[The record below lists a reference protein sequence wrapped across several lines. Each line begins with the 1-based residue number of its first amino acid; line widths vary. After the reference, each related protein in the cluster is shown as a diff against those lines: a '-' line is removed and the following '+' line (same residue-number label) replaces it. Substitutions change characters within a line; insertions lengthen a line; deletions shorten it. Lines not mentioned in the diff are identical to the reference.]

1 MRKDFVFLEFDGEK
15 KTLAGWSRYYG
26 IQYDVLRMRY
36 KRYGA
41 DKAQLFKKVSSKNTH
56 SIQMRDV
63 SISESGEV
71 QYVFRDVTKTLKEW
85 CKQFG
90 LPYDTVRMRIKRGVT
105 GERVFDPV
113 REYMK

>member
-1 MRKDFVFLEFDGEK
+1 MRKDFVFLEFDGVK
-15 KTLAGWSRYYG
+15 KTLAGWARYYG

-41 DKAQLFKKVSSKNTH
+41 DKEQLFKKVSSKNPH
-56 SIQMRDV
+56 SIQMRDI

-71 QYVFRDVTKTLKEW
+71 QVVYKDVTKPLKEW